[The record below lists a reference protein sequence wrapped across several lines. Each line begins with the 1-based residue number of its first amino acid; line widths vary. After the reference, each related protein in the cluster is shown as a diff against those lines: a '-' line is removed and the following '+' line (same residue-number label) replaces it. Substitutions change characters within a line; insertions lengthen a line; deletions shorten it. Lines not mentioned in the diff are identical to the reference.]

1 MVVFVSRFGF
11 VKEVNSMLFVLW
23 SLCVFLIVVIINVFI
38 RIMKG

>member
-1 MVVFVSRFGF
+1 MVVFVSRFVF
-11 VKEVNSMLFVLW
+11 VEEVNSMLFVLW